1 MKNYDVIVIG
11 AGHAGCEAALASA
24 RMGCATLL
32 LTLDLDKIALM
43 PCNPAIGGVAK
54 GHMVYEMDALGG
66 QMARVIDQ
74 TGIQFRMLNASKGPA
89 VQGNRAQADKHQYK
103 A

>member
-66 QMARVIDQ
+66 QMARV
-74 TGIQFRMLNASKGPA
+74 M
-89 VQGNRAQADKHQYK
+89 NRATSSAHR
-103 A
+103 